1 MTWTKHGYG
10 ALGALELSCI
20 ILSFIVIFIGFIS
33 IMSNIKICTVIFIIL
48 SFLCSLFVLAVSI
61 FCFIATK
68 TRYWKDYLG
77 CTADYKGFLSVWNS
91 VDTYLQLV
99 DSYLCSVDCPCK
111 FNTEMIN
118 LYTSNTSTSPYF
130 NMWYIDMNSFYR
142 KNINYCIPSG
152 NPREKSSK
160 NEKKEL
166 HKKLKEIYVSRNA
179 YFGHTFRVDWFHKY
193 YKHIERHFKCTGF
206 CGVSYYNTYTKT
218 NQKIVK
224 YLFSD
229 MTKEIPEHFGCIG
242 AIMDWL
248 RKTLIAFAIICLFLF
263 LCLIILFVI
272 ALMILCS
279 DSDESNEIIS
289 NSENSQGDQEKKE
302 LKNDVNK
309 KDNDSKQE
317 SVITNLENMSF
328 EPTNEQKNE
337 KNIKFNPSIV
347 NQ

>member
-1 MTWTKHGYG
+1 
-10 ALGALELSCI
+10 
-20 ILSFIVIFIGFIS
+20 
-33 IMSNIKICTVIFIIL
+33 
-48 SFLCSLFVLAVSI
+48 
-61 FCFIATK
+61 
-68 TRYWKDYLG
+68 
-77 CTADYKGFLSVWNS
+77 
-91 VDTYLQLV
+91 
-99 DSYLCSVDCPCK
+99 
-111 FNTEMIN
+111 
-118 LYTSNTSTSPYF
+118 
-130 NMWYIDMNSFYR
+130 
-142 KNINYCIPSG
+142 
-152 NPREKSSK
+152 
-160 NEKKEL
+160 
-166 HKKLKEIYVSRNA
+166 
-179 YFGHTFRVDWFHKY
+179 
-193 YKHIERHFKCTGF
+193 
-206 CGVSYYNTYTKT
+206 
-218 NQKIVK
+218 
-224 YLFSD
+224 

-309 KDNDSKQE
+309 KDNESKQE